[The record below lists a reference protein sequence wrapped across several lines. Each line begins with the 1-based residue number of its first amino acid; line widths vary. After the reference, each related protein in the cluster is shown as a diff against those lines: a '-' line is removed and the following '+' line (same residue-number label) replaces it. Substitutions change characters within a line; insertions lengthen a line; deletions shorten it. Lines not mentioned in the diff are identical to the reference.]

1 MNGFLRKLFGD
12 QGERAAAKFLKQ
24 LGMRVLKRQYLTRY
38 GEIDLIMLDGDT
50 IVFVEVKSRKSGTS
64 GSPSER
70 VDQKKRENSTRT
82 GLAFLKQHK
91 LLGHRSRFDVV
102 SVVWPEGSRTP
113 TIEHFKHAFE
123 AVDFGQMY

>member
-1 MNGFLRKLFGD
+1 MNGFLRRLFGD
-12 QGERAAAKFLKQ
+12 QGERAAAKFLTK
-24 LGMRVLKRQYLTRY
+24 LGMRVIKRQYLTRY
-38 GEIDLIMLDGDT
+38 GEIDLIMLDDDT
-50 IVFVEVKSRKSGTS
+50 IVFVEVKSRRSGAL

-70 VDQKKRENSTRT
+70 VDRKKRENSTKT
-82 GLAFLKQHK
+82 ALAFLKKYK

-102 SVVWPEGSRTP
+102 SVVWPEGTRTP